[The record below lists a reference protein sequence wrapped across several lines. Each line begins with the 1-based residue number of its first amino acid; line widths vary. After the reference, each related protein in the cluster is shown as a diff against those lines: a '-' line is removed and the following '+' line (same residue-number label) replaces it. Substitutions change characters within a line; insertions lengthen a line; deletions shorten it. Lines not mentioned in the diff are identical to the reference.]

1 MFKNKKLIIYSAVA
15 CIISACAATVKCIQT
30 GVFVLR
36 TFGLA
41 ASFAILA
48 FGSWKNG
55 KK

>member
-1 MFKNKKLIIYSAVA
+1 MFKNKKLIIYSVA